1 MEARERP
8 SKRRFF
14 LFCLPALVSREFIG
28 LKKRK
33 KKKKQENSIGVL
45 SILDL
50 WEKETENALL
60 RQAHILLI
68 SSIVFTLYCMFSSS
82 LGRESKA

>member
-33 KKKKQENSIGVL
+33 KKRKENSIGVL

-60 RQAHILLI
+60 RQPHILLI

-82 LGRESKA
+82 LVRESKA